1 MNAIGTSTDT
11 VMDWLGK
18 EIVGALQAKA
28 ERLEELTPEDM
39 HAVIETAHGKI
50 ETYLARL
57 AAEQEAAERRAVHL
71 EQILEQ
77 IELGVAVRAVIA
89 DHRHGRK
96 G

>member
-1 MNAIGTSTDT
+1 MNAIVTSTDT

-28 ERLEELTPEDM
+28 ERLEALTPEDLN
-39 HAVIETAHGKI
+39 AVIETAHGKI
-50 ETYLARL
+50 ETYLNRL
-57 AAEQEAAERRAVHL
+57 AAEQAAAERRAGRM

-77 IELGVAVRAVIA
+77 IELGVAVRVVIA
-89 DHRHGRK
+89 AHRHGRK